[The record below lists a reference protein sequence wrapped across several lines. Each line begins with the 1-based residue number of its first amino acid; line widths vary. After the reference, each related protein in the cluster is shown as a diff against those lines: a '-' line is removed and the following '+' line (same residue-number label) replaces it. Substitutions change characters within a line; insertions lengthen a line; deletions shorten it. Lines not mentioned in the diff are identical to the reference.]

1 MSITVNAVVREDQG
15 KGASRRLRKEEKVPS
30 IVYGGSKA
38 PLMISLNIHEITH
51 LLEDEDTFTSVL
63 DLVVDKSKESVV
75 IKDIQRHP
83 AKKSISHID
92 FFRIDEKHALILRY
106 NNHRSGIKQR
116 EIQRW
121 QLDRYRLYYEVDYIR
136 HFIYILTTIT
146 NEHIFG
152 NTI

>member
-1 MSITVNAVVREDQG
+1 MYILTLNSIKLTLFN
-15 KGASRRLRKEEKVPS
+15 
-30 IVYGGSKA
+30 
-38 PLMISLNIHEITH
+38 SLNIPHIDILIKTLDKYH
-51 LLEDEDTFTSVL
+51 LLYFNN
-63 DLVVDKSKESVV
+63 
-75 IKDIQRHP
+75 IN
-83 AKKSISHID
+83 
-92 FFRIDEKHALILRY
+92 EKHALILRY

-152 NTI
+152 NTIEPLANYQK